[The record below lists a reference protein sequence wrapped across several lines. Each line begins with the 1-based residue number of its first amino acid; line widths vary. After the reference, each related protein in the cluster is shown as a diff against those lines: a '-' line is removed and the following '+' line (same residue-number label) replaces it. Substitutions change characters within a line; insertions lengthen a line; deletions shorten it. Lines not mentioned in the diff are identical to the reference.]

1 MSEWEWFERN
11 SSSHHNFLEI
21 GNRRDH
27 SSYVGERVPLAIEP
41 LFAKLEIQIK
51 LLRLIE
57 HIDMLD
63 LGHWKETTLLVWFLC
78 SWIWKTSN
86 LFLSE
91 FALYSGGNESMTGT
105 RWQSILYICDTVS
118 ALLVEKFQFR
128 WFFLNKIDLSH
139 DNQYILIH
147 LGVLSY
153 YMWFICVKKK
163 ENWLGFI
170 KGCESLYH
178 KNNSLIVSGVL
189 HAWRK
194 CIENC
199 LSFSSKVYC
208 VMPWNLKIKT
218 LFGNYFLK

>member
-1 MSEWEWFERN
+1 MSILTCWTWV
-11 SSSHHNFLEI
+11 I
-21 GNRRDH
+21 GR
-27 SSYVGERVPLAIEP
+27 
-41 LFAKLEIQIK
+41 KLP
-51 LLRLIE
+51 
-57 HIDMLD
+57 
-63 LGHWKETTLLVWFLC
+63 FLC
-78 SWIWKTSN
+78 GSCVAEYGKPATFFKVN
-86 LFLSE
+86 LPYTQE
-91 FALYSGGNESMTGT
+91 AMTGT